1 VTSKGFTGAVGIDQL
16 AVYVPRYVLDLTTL
30 ARARGVAPEKI
41 TIGLGANEMSVA
53 PPWEDTV
60 TLAANAGAR
69 LFAQGLARPEEIGL
83 LLVATETAVDHAKPA
98 SIFVHELLGLPANC
112 RTFEL
117 KHACYAGT
125 AGVMIASDWLRSPA
139 ARGRKAL
146 VIASDIARYDVGS
159 SAEFTQGAGAAALL
173 LSAEPRLL
181 ELAPESG
188 VFASNVY
195 DFWRPLERRE
205 ALVDGKF
212 SLDCYLD
219 ALSGALSD
227 YRSALNGRGGEPLLE
242 RFAALLYHT
251 PFPKMAYKAHLRLAE
266 NDLAPRVADTDDRAR
281 EAERTY
287 ASLVEPHLGMARRVG
302 NSYTA
307 SLYLCL
313 AWLASQR
320 AAELPGSEIGLFSYG
335 SGCCAEF
342 FTGRFV
348 PHASDAAARIQAP
361 ALLDARRSLTVE
373 EYERCARSGIGEPP
387 ATDGAGTYF
396 FAGVRDDKR
405 CYARAG
411 GEAPR
416 RATSRA
422 TGSRDARAGAEA

>member
-1 VTSKGFTGAVGIDQL
+1 VNERKVGIDQL
-16 AVYVPRYVLDLTTL
+16 AVYVPRYVLELEKL
-30 ARARGVAPEKI
+30 AMARGVPPEKI
-41 TIGLGANEMSVA
+41 SIGLGANEMSVA

-69 LFAQGLARPEEIGL
+69 LFAQGWSKPEEIGL

-125 AGVMIASDWLRSPA
+125 AGVMMARDWLVSPA

-146 VIASDIARYDVGS
+146 VIASDIARYDLHS
-159 SAEFTQGAGAAALL
+159 SAEFTQGAGAAAVL
-173 LSAEPRLL
+173 LSTEPRLL
-181 ELAPESG
+181 EIAPDSG
-188 VFASNVY
+188 VFAGNVY

-219 ALSGALSD
+219 ALTGALAD
-227 YRSALNGRGGEPLLE
+227 YRSTLNGHGADSLLE
-242 RFAALLYHT
+242 RFDALLYHT

-266 NDLAPRVADTDDRAR
+266 LDLASRIGDATERAR
-281 EAERTY
+281 RAESSY
-287 ASLVEPHLGMARRVG
+287 AALVEPTLAMARRTG

-307 SLYLCL
+307 SLYFCL

-320 AAELPGSEIGLFSYG
+320 AASLPPREIGLFSYG

-342 FTGRFV
+342 FTGRFA
-348 PHASDAAARIQAP
+348 PRSAEAAAKIAAQE
-361 ALLDARRSLTVE
+361 LLDARRSLTVE
-373 EYERCARSGIGEPP
+373 EYERCARSGVGEPP
-387 ATDGAGTYF
+387 TTDGAGTFF

-405 CYARAG
+405 HYARAH
-411 GEAPR
+411 
-416 RATSRA
+416 
-422 TGSRDARAGAEA
+422 GAEA

>member
-1 VTSKGFTGAVGIDQL
+1 MTTQSFTSAAASIGIDQL
-16 AVYVPRYVLDLTTL
+16 AVYVPRYVLPLDTL
-30 ARARGVAPEKI
+30 AKARGVPAEKI
-41 TIGLGANEMSVA
+41 SIGLGAYEMAVA

-69 LFAQGLARPEEIGL
+69 LFAQGWTRPEEIGL
-83 LLVATETAVDHAKPA
+83 LLVATETAVDHAKPV
-98 SIFVHELLGLPANC
+98 SIFVHDLLGLPANC

-125 AGVMIASDWLRSPA
+125 AGVMMATDWLRSPA

-146 VIASDIARYDVGS
+146 VIASDIARYDLHS
-159 SAEFTQGAGAAALL
+159 SAEFTQGAGAAAVL
-173 LSAEPRLL
+173 LSAGPRLL
-181 ELAPESG
+181 ELAPETG
-188 VFASNVY
+188 VFAGNVY

-219 ALSGALSD
+219 ALTGALAD
-227 YRSALNGRGGEPLLE
+227 FRSTQNGHGGDPLLE

-266 NDLAPRVADTDDRAR
+266 LDLVRRLADAEERSR

-287 ASLVEPHLGMARRVG
+287 AALVEPSLAVARRTG

-320 AAELPGSEIGLFSYG
+320 AAELVGKEVGLFSYG

-342 FTGRFV
+342 FTGRFAPESV
-348 PHASDAAARIQAP
+348 AAAAKIGA
-361 ALLDARRSLTVE
+361 AELLDQRRSLSVE
-373 EYERCARSGIGEPP
+373 EYERCARSGVGEPP
-387 ATDGAGTYF
+387 TTDGAGTF
-396 FAGVRDDKR
+396 VFAGVHDDKR
-405 CYARAG
+405 RYAR
-411 GEAPR
+411 
-416 RATSRA
+416 S
-422 TGSRDARAGAEA
+422 SGAEL

>member
-1 VTSKGFTGAVGIDQL
+1 MSNHEFAANATTVGIDQL
-16 AVYVPRYVLDLTTL
+16 AVYVPRYVLNLETL
-30 ARARGVAPEKI
+30 AKARGVPPEKI
-41 TIGLGANEMSVA
+41 SIGLGAHEMAVA

-98 SIFVHELLGLPANC
+98 SIFVHDLLGLPANC

-117 KHACYAGT
+117 KHACYGGT
-125 AGVMIASDWLRSPA
+125 AGVMIATDWLRSPA

-146 VIASDIARYDVGS
+146 IIASDIARYDLHS
-159 SAEFTQGAGAAALL
+159 SAEFTQGAGAAAVL

-227 YRSALNGRGGEPLLE
+227 FRGTQNGHGGDSLLE

-251 PFPKMAYKAHLRLAE
+251 PFPKMAYKAHQRLAE
-266 NDLAPRVADTDDRAR
+266 LDLASRVGDGDAR
-281 EAERTY
+281 GRESERTY
-287 ASLVEPHLGMARRVG
+287 QALVEPSLAMARRTG

-320 AAELPGSEIGLFSYG
+320 VSELVGKEIGLFSYG

-342 FTGRFV
+342 FTGRFTQRSTEV
-348 PHASDAAARIQAP
+348 AAKIGAAE
-361 ALLDARRSLTVE
+361 LLDGRRSLTVE

-387 ATDGAGTYF
+387 TTDGAGTYF
-396 FAGVRDDKR
+396 FAGVHDDKR
-405 CYARAG
+405 HYARTSGAG
-411 GEAPR
+411 L
-416 RATSRA
+416 
-422 TGSRDARAGAEA
+422 

>member
-1 VTSKGFTGAVGIDQL
+1 VTANRFAAAHDVVVGIDQL
-16 AVYVPRYVLDLTTL
+16 AVYVPRYVLDLGAL
-30 ARARGVAPEKI
+30 ARARSVPPEKI
-41 TIGLGANEMSVA
+41 SIGLGAHEMAVA

-60 TLAANAGAR
+60 TLAANAGER
-69 LFAQGLARPEEIGL
+69 LFAQGLTRPEEIGL

-117 KHACYAGT
+117 KHACYSGT
-125 AGVMIASDWLRSPA
+125 AGVMIAADWLRSPA
-139 ARGRKAL
+139 SRGRKAL
-146 VIASDIARYDVGS
+146 VIAADIARYDVGS
-159 SAEFTQGAGAAALL
+159 SAEFTQGAGAAAVL
-173 LSAEPRLL
+173 LSREPRLL
-181 ELAPESG
+181 ELEPQSG

-219 ALSGALSD
+219 ALSGALAD
-227 YRSALNGRGGEPLLE
+227 YRQTHGDQALLE

-266 NDLAPRVADTDDRAR
+266 HDLAARVPDAERRAQ

-287 ASLVEPHLGMARRVG
+287 ASLVEPHLAMARRVG

-313 AWLASQR
+313 AWYASQR
-320 AAELPGSEIGLFSYG
+320 ASELAGKEAGLFSYG

-342 FTGRFV
+342 FSGRFARG
-348 PHASDAAARIQAP
+348 ASAVAAKIAAAE
-361 ALLDARRSLTVE
+361 LLDARRSLTVE
-373 EYERCARSGIGEPP
+373 EYERCARSSIGEPP
-387 ATDGAGTYF
+387 TTDGAGAFF

-405 CYARAG
+405 LYARSAS
-411 GEAPR
+411 A
-416 RATSRA
+416 AA
-422 TGSRDARAGAEA
+422 AA

>member
-1 VTSKGFTGAVGIDQL
+1 VSNRNVGIDQL
-16 AVYVPRYVLDLTTL
+16 AVYVPRYVLELEKL
-30 ARARGVAPEKI
+30 AKVRGVPPEKI
-41 TIGLGANEMSVA
+41 SVGLGAHEMAVA

-117 KHACYAGT
+117 KHACYGGT
-125 AGVMIASDWLRSPA
+125 AGVMIARDWLLSPA
-139 ARGRKAL
+139 SRGRKAL
-146 VIASDIARYDVGS
+146 VIASDIARYDLHS
-159 SAEFTQGAGAAALL
+159 SAEFTQGAGAAAVL

-219 ALSGALSD
+219 ALSGALAD
-227 YRSALNGRGGEPLLE
+227 YRTALNGHGGDALLE
-242 RFAALLYHT
+242 RFDALLYHT

-266 NDLAPRVADTDDRAR
+266 VALAQSMSDAGARAK

-287 ASLVEPHLGMARRVG
+287 AALVDPSLTMARRTG

-320 AAELPGSEIGLFSYG
+320 AASLPEREIALFSYG

-342 FTGRFV
+342 FTGRF
-348 PHASDAAARIQAP
+348 AAGAADAASRIA
-361 ALLDARRSLTVE
+361 AAELLDARRSLSVE
-373 EYERCARSGIGEPP
+373 EYERCARSSVGEPP
-387 ATDGAGTYF
+387 TTDGAGTFF
-396 FAGVRDDKR
+396 FAGVHDDR
-405 CYARAG
+405 RRYARSQQAQ
-411 GEAPR
+411 
-416 RATSRA
+416 
-422 TGSRDARAGAEA
+422 GAAA

>member
-1 VTSKGFTGAVGIDQL
+1 MTANRFDAAHGGIGSVGIDQL
-16 AVYVPRYVLDLTTL
+16 AVYVPRYVLDLGAL
-30 ARARGVAPEKI
+30 ARARSVPPEKI
-41 TIGLGANEMSVA
+41 SIGLGAYEMAVA

-60 TLAANAGAR
+60 TLAANAAQR
-69 LFAQGLARPEEIGL
+69 LFAQGLARPEEVGL

-117 KHACYAGT
+117 KHACYSGT
-125 AGVMIASDWLRSPA
+125 AGVMIAADWLRSPA
-139 ARGRKAL
+139 SRGRKAL
-146 VIASDIARYDVGS
+146 VIAADIARYDVGS
-159 SAEFTQGAGAAALL
+159 SAEFTQGAGAAAVL
-173 LSAEPRLL
+173 LSREPRLL

-188 VFASNVY
+188 VHASNVY

-219 ALSGALSD
+219 ALSGALAD
-227 YRSALNGRGGEPLLE
+227 YRSVRNGHGDESLLE

-266 NDLAPRVADTDDRAR
+266 VDLARRLDDAERRAQ

-287 ASLVEPHLGMARRVG
+287 ASLVEPHLAMARRVG

-313 AWLASQR
+313 AWYASQH
-320 AAELPGSEIGLFSYG
+320 AAALAGKEVGLFSYG

-342 FTGRFV
+342 FTGRFTERS
-348 PHASDAAARIQAP
+348 ATAARKIAAAE
-361 ALLDARRSLTVE
+361 LLDARRSLTVE
-373 EYERCARSGIGEPP
+373 EYERCAGSRAGEPP
-387 ATDGAGTYF
+387 TSDGAGAFF

-405 CYARAG
+405 QYARTTTA
-411 GEAPR
+411 A
-416 RATSRA
+416 AA
-422 TGSRDARAGAEA
+422 A

>member
-1 VTSKGFTGAVGIDQL
+1 MSKRNVGIDQL
-16 AVYVPRYVLDLTTL
+16 AVYVPRYVLELEKL
-30 ARARGVAPEKI
+30 AKARGVPPEKI
-41 TIGLGANEMSVA
+41 SIGLGAHEMAVA

-117 KHACYAGT
+117 KHACYGGT
-125 AGVMIASDWLRSPA
+125 AGVMIARDWLLSPA
-139 ARGRKAL
+139 SRGRKAL
-146 VIASDIARYDVGS
+146 VIASDIARYDLHS
-159 SAEFTQGAGAAALL
+159 SAEFTQGAGAAAVLL
-173 LSAEPRLL
+173 AAEPKLL

-219 ALSGALSD
+219 ALSGALAD
-227 YRSALNGRGGEPLLE
+227 YRTALNGHGGDALLE
-242 RFAALLYHT
+242 RFDALLYHT

-266 NDLAPRVADTDDRAR
+266 VDLASRVGDAEARAK

-287 ASLVEPHLGMARRVG
+287 AALVDPSLVMARRTG

-320 AAELPGSEIGLFSYG
+320 AASLPEREIALFSYG

-342 FTGRFV
+342 FTGRFA
-348 PHASDAAARIQAP
+348 PGAAEAAAKIA
-361 ALLDARRSLTVE
+361 AAELLDARRSLTVE
-373 EYERCARSGIGEPP
+373 EYERCARTSVGEPP
-387 ATDGAGTYF
+387 TTDGAGTYF
-396 FAGVRDDKR
+396 FAGVQDDR
-405 CYARAG
+405 RRYAR
-411 GEAPR
+411 
-416 RATSRA
+416 SRQA
-422 TGSRDARAGAEA
+422 QGAAA

>member
-1 VTSKGFTGAVGIDQL
+1 MSTQQHSSVGIDQL
-16 AVYVPRYVLDLTTL
+16 AVYVPRYVLELEKL
-30 ARARGVAPEKI
+30 AKARGVPPEKI
-41 TIGLGANEMSVA
+41 SIGLGAHEMAVA

-60 TLAANAGAR
+60 TLAANAGER
-69 LFAQGLARPEEIGL
+69 LFAQGWARPEEIGL

-117 KHACYAGT
+117 KHACYGGT
-125 AGVMIASDWLRSPA
+125 AGVMIARDWLLSPA
-139 ARGRKAL
+139 SRGRKAL
-146 VIASDIARYDVGS
+146 VIASDIARYDLHS
-159 SAEFTQGAGAAALL
+159 SAEFTQGAGAAAVL
-173 LSAEPRLL
+173 LSAEPKLL

-188 VFASNVY
+188 VFAGNVY

-219 ALSGALSD
+219 ALSGALAD
-227 YRSALNGRGGEPLLE
+227 YRAALNGRAGQPLLE
-242 RFAALLYHT
+242 RFDALLYHT

-266 NDLAPRVADTDDRAR
+266 VDSAARIADPEERAR
-281 EAERTY
+281 LAEKTY
-287 ASLVEPHLGMARRVG
+287 AELVDPSLLMARRTG

-320 AAELPGSEIGLFSYG
+320 AAALPGREIGMFSYG

-342 FTGRFV
+342 FTGRFTERSTE
-348 PHASDAAARIQAP
+348 AARKIAAAE
-361 ALLDARRSLTVE
+361 LLDARRSLSVE
-373 EYERCARSGIGEPP
+373 EYERCATTAVGEPP
-387 ATDGAGTYF
+387 TTDGAGSFF

-405 CYARAG
+405 HYARAQ
-411 GEAPR
+411 
-416 RATSRA
+416 RAL
-422 TGSRDARAGAEA
+422 GAGA